1 MPLRVDPS
9 VLAQPAALPRSPQL
23 TTSRALT
30 RRLQVLS
37 VALTLLLGVTAS
49 AAKPEATPVSSGP
62 AVFTDSSAAGLS
74 ATKRVAIT
82 NVMISFQASAG
93 SQTSTNGMLAHKSD
107 TLSIIGMPDAD
118 PQLLTAITDEIYA
131 QLKADL
137 TANGFEVLSEAT
149 VVASPSC
156 QKIIK
161 LAGITNFSKFL
172 NRDGD
177 RLLVGASG
185 LKPDFPCSMETGSFM
200 SPGGA
205 HAVGR
210 F

>member
-1 MPLRVDPS
+1 MPQRK
-9 VLAQPAALPRSPQL
+9 LAVSIRALP
-23 TTSRALT
+23 

-49 AAKPEATPVSSGP
+49 AKKAEPAAPVSSGP
-62 AVFTDSSAAGLS
+62 AVFTDSSAAGLA

-149 VVASPSC
+149 VVASPSY
-156 QKIIK
+156 QKILK
-161 LAGITNFSKFL
+161 LTGITNFLKFL

-177 RLLVGASG
+177 TLFVGASG
-185 LKPDFPCSMETGSFM
+185 LKPDFPYSMETGSFM

-210 F
+210 V

>member
-1 MPLRVDPS
+1 MPQRK
-9 VLAQPAALPRSPQL
+9 LAVSIRALP
-23 TTSRALT
+23 

-49 AAKPEATPVSSGP
+49 AKKAEPATPVSSGP
-62 AVFTDSSAAGLS
+62 AVFTDSSAAGLA

-149 VVASPSC
+149 VVASPSY
-156 QKIIK
+156 QKILK
-161 LAGITNFSKFL
+161 LTGITNFLKFL

-177 RLLVGASG
+177 TLFVGASG
-185 LKPDFPCSMETGSFM
+185 LKPDFPYSMETGSFM

-210 F
+210 V

>member
-1 MPLRVDPS
+1 MPQRK
-9 VLAQPAALPRSPQL
+9 LAVSIRALP
-23 TTSRALT
+23 

-49 AAKPEATPVSSGP
+49 ATKAEPATPGSSGP
-62 AVFTDSSAAGLS
+62 AVFTDSSAAGLA

-149 VVASPSC
+149 VVASPSY
-156 QKIIK
+156 QKILK
-161 LAGITNFSKFL
+161 LTGITNFLKFL

-177 RLLVGASG
+177 TLLVGASG
-185 LKPDFPCSMETGSFM
+185 LKPDFPYSMETGSFM

-210 F
+210 V